1 MLTLLTSLMIP
12 PASQPPGVSKLT
24 ASCSSSSM
32 FLLFLL
38 LLLLQLLPAEPP
50 TTTVIQ
56 SGAVQCSAVGA
67 TSCCIKTSHKNK
79 DWSTK
84 TAVALP
90 LQYPPQTGEPVWGR
104 EPVWGI
110 QSSPAGTIL

>member
-1 MLTLLTSLMIP
+1 ML
-12 PASQPPGVSKLT
+12 
-24 ASCSSSSM
+24 
-32 FLLFLL
+32 LLFLL

-104 EPVWGI
+104 EPVWVYNLHLQG
-110 QSSPAGTIL
+110 QFSSGADDKGTSPIPGHELGPVQQLHCWYEER